1 MIKLT
6 NILREAKVLSV
17 FDFDDTLVKTDSW
30 VYVTKDGKV
39 IKKLDPGEFAVSKL
53 GPGEEY
59 DFRDFDRAL
68 RNPKLIKK
76 NADLFIKQLEKARKA
91 SRGARKVTILTARR
105 LGQPVTHFF
114 KSMGL
119 EVYTVPLGDANPE
132 KKADWI
138 EKQVAK
144 GYDTV
149 YFMDDSAKNVRA
161 VEKRMKKYPNV
172 RFTGKV
178 IQ

>member
-6 NILREAKVLSV
+6 NILREAKILSV

-30 VYVTKDGKV
+30 VYIQKNGKT
-39 IKKLDPGEFAVSKL
+39 IKKLNPGQFAVYKL
-53 GPGEEY
+53 GADEEY

-68 RNPKLIKK
+68 RNPKLIKT
-76 NADLFIKQLEKARKA
+76 NADLLRKQVDKARRA
-91 SRGARKVTILTARR
+91 SKGARKVTILTARR
-105 LGQPVTHFF
+105 IGQPVTHFF
-114 KSMGL
+114 KSIGL
-119 EVYTVPLGDANPE
+119 DVYVVPLGDANPE

-144 GYDTV
+144 GYDTI

-161 VEKRMKKYPNV
+161 VENRMKKYPKV
-172 RFTGKV
+172 RLKAKV
-178 IQ
+178 IH

>member
-1 MIKLT
+1 M
-6 NILREAKVLSV
+6 
-17 FDFDDTLVKTDSW
+17 
-30 VYVTKDGKV
+30 
-39 IKKLDPGEFAVSKL
+39 
-53 GPGEEY
+53 
-59 DFRDFDRAL
+59 

-91 SRGARKVTILTARR
+91 ARGARKVTILTARR

-144 GYDTV
+144 GYDTI

-161 VEKRMKKYPNV
+161 VEKRMKNYPKV